1 MLLENSA
8 VLLDDSETLVGD
20 IDALFSKQ
28 AFSDVTFVINGER
41 FPAHKPILAA
51 RSEHFGVMLDDES
64 TGSVVQLQGTDP
76 VVFRTI
82 LKFLY
87 SAKVELSAFNVDE
100 LLAILHLSHEY
111 RLTKIHQAVADYIKA
126 KLNNIGNFFTI
137 LRTSSLLL
145 LEELTES
152 CLKFA
157 DEHAPQ
163 VLAAQE
169 FTALSLKLMLMVL
182 SRDSFCAAEIDIFH
196 AICRWI
202 EAQPPMEATPVEM
215 LIKSLIL
222 KNCLRL
228 HLMSPKELFTTV
240 RSSALFVA
248 NWPRFEVFIN
258 DAMERKS
265 QGISTGFRGLLLPD
279 ENVATVRLGAAVLAG
294 ACTQTLLNDGREISN
309 SEGSRMASHKFG
321 KEEGIVVGLGRAY
334 TINSI
339 VLQQPD
345 WQLERAHSCHVDVS
359 LDRCKWERVV
369 DRTECPST
377 SVETLMFDA
386 RLVRYIRVFGSHNS
400 RKYQYFA
407 LVGLEALYSMTHAQ
421 IDNSASLVYHKKI

>member
-1 MLLENSA
+1 
-8 VLLDDSETLVGD
+8 
-20 IDALFSKQ
+20 
-28 AFSDVTFVINGER
+28 
-41 FPAHKPILAA
+41 
-51 RSEHFGVMLDDES
+51 MLDDES

-163 VLAAQE
+163 VLAAQ
-169 FTALSLKLMLMVL
+169 
-182 SRDSFCAAEIDIFH
+182 
-196 AICRWI
+196 
-202 EAQPPMEATPVEM
+202 ATPVEM

-294 ACTQTLLNDGREISN
+294 ACTQTLLNDGR
-309 SEGSRMASHKFG
+309 G
-321 KEEGIVVGLGRAY
+321 
-334 TINSI
+334 
-339 VLQQPD
+339 P
-345 WQLERAHSCHVDVS
+345 VD
-359 LDRCKWERVV
+359 
-369 DRTECPST
+369 P
-377 SVETLMFDA
+377 
-386 RLVRYIRVFGSHNS
+386 
-400 RKYQYFA
+400 
-407 LVGLEALYSMTHAQ
+407 ALY
-421 IDNSASLVYHKKI
+421 